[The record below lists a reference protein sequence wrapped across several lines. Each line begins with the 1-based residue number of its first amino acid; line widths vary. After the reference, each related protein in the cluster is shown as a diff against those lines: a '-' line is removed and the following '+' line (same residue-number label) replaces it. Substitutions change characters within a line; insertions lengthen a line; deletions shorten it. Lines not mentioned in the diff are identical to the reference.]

1 MAAAA
6 SIPLEN
12 ILAEI
17 KQKTANFTPG
27 SYNGFLAVQV
37 NLTDIDKVFY
47 VEVKDGNLTIE
58 PYEYN
63 DRQAKMVLS
72 SANFVKMIN
81 GKASGTTLFLTG
93 KLKIEGS
100 IEKCKEMANLFG
112 GKE

>member
-1 MAAAA
+1 
-6 SIPLEN
+6 
-12 ILAEI
+12 
-17 KQKTANFTPG
+17 
-27 SYNGFLAVQV
+27 
-37 NLTDIDKVFY
+37 
-47 VEVKDGNLTIE
+47 
-58 PYEYN
+58 
-63 DRQAKMVLS
+63 MVLS